1 MEMGGWASMHGWV
14 GHLFSH
20 LSLSYVAFIQAS
32 CFPGMHFKGRK
43 KEKVQQGYMETM
55 QCK

>member
-1 MEMGGWASMHGWV
+1 MHGWV